1 MYKGISSVA
10 RDQFRKT
17 LAETLQESNRVF
29 AELLHGISQS
39 MTDLGNNSCR
49 SMQMSIQAMIMQ
61 SQPQCPVPQSMFFQS
76 PQSFS
81 TPPTQQSPY
90 FSSNTT
96 RNSNIANF
104 TSQNL
109 PNSESENE
117 KTYFRLQ

>member
-1 MYKGISSVA
+1 
-10 RDQFRKT
+10 
-17 LAETLQESNRVF
+17 
-29 AELLHGISQS
+29 
-39 MTDLGNNSCR
+39 
-49 SMQMSIQAMIMQ
+49 MQMSIQAMIMQ

-117 KTYFRLQ
+117 KTYFRLQWNINYIDIKWQDVYFPFLKTFLDT